1 MPIRQTSEGKLAILG
16 LAAVDLFLVGCF
28 LCAAARGTA
37 VLLEPERLVVGVG
50 DLLVCVILRR
60 DVDVAQLDARTL
72 GEFHCFRCARRTN
85 EHDEAGKLLLVLVG
99 LLVLTADRQPNLGAV
114 NGTPYNLRG
123 HEDIDGADT
132 VLVSF
137 VDAGVF
143 AKLTEQNTA
152 NIDYLSAM
160 SGIGLPNEEEDEE
173 EANEPQTE
181 EEAE

>member
-1 MPIRQTSEGKLAILG
+1 M
-16 LAAVDLFLVGCF
+16 
-28 LCAAARGTA
+28 
-37 VLLEPERLVVGVG
+37 
-50 DLLVCVILRR
+50 
-60 DVDVAQLDARTL
+60 
-72 GEFHCFRCARRTN
+72 
-85 EHDEAGKLLLVLVG
+85 
-99 LLVLTADRQPNLGAV
+99 